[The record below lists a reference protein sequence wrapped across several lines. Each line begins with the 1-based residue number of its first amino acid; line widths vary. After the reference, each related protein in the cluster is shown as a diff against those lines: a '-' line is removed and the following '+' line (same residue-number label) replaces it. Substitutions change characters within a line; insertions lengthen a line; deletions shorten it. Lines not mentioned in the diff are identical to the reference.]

1 MLYSPTTFHVRHVGA
16 GDMSLKCVSVGRA
29 TSAGI
34 VLTMREEY

>member
-1 MLYSPTTFHVRHVGA
+1 MLYSPITFHGRHVGA
-16 GDMSLKCVSVGRA
+16 GDMSLKSASVGRT